1 MSVNVQFIQNFH
13 TKIVQ
18 VSCRIFSVN
27 FPPASRQES
36 PDAARRR
43 ECPPNGSRSL
53 ARYQHRASLRRAV
66 ASPSAFRIFPNFF
79 RKIPRQHGQ
88 PSGPCARPRFPRRSA
103 ASFPPPASPASPAQV
118 SASVTASAASAAILR
133 KFSGQ
138 HRRHKARQPRPR
150 CAQPPAMQAQASA
163 AQARQRARDP
173 ATISASASAPICAP
187 DFPGQHP
194 AKVSSRASAQIFR
207 RIFQRAANFP
217 AQISR
222 TKKRRLV
229 AVAPC
234 CYSPSQQAIRNLMSA
249 SVARL
254 L

>member
-13 TKIVQ
+13 MKIVQ
-18 VSCRIFSVN
+18 VSRRIFPVD

-43 ECPPNGSRSL
+43 KCPPNGSRSL
-53 ARYQHRASLRRAV
+53 ARYQHKASLRRAV
-66 ASPSAFRIFPNFF
+66 ASPSVSQIFPNFF
-79 RKIPRQHGQ
+79 RKIPRQRGQ
-88 PSGPCARPRFPRRSA
+88 LSA
-103 ASFPPPASPASPAQV
+103 ASLASIARPSFRQRHGQR
-118 SASVTASAASAAILR
+118 SQRAASTAILR

>member
-13 TKIVQ
+13 MKIVQ
-18 VSCRIFSVN
+18 VSRRIFLVD

-43 ECPPNGSRSL
+43 KCPPNGPRSL
-53 ARYQHRASLRRAV
+53 ARSQHRASLQRAV
-66 ASPSAFRIFPNFF
+66 APPSAFQIFPNFF
-79 RKIPRQHGQ
+79 RKIPRQCSAPGQ

-118 SASVTASAASAAILR
+118 SASVTASAASTAILR

-138 HRRHKARQPRPR
+138 HRRHK
-150 CAQPPAMQAQASA
+150 
-163 AQARQRARDP
+163 ARQRARDP
-173 ATISASASAPICAP
+173 ATISASASAPTCAP

-194 AKVSSRASAQIFR
+194 TKVSSRASAQIFR

-217 AQISR
+217 AQIFRAKKSGGSLPSLLVVTRRRSR
-222 TKKRRLV
+222 RSDT
-229 AVAPC
+229 
-234 CYSPSQQAIRNLMSA
+234 
-249 SVARL
+249 
-254 L
+254 